1 MAGSVHPY
9 LRYRDAP
16 AAIDWLERAFGFER
30 RDVIENPDG
39 TIAHA
44 ELWLGDAVIMLGSGG
59 DDLEG
64 PPPDDLRAARSSIYI
79 GTPDVE
85 AIHARAREAGTV
97 VSDLFDQDYGS
108 RDFQARDPGGNHWT
122 FGTYLQEAQAAAAS
136 PDSA

>member
-1 MAGSVHPY
+1 MPIYTA
-9 LRYRDAP
+9 LRYRDAA
-16 AAIDWLERAFGFER
+16 AAIDWLEQAFGFQTTARHEG
-30 RDVIENPDG
+30 PDG

-64 PPPDDLRAARSSIYI
+64 PPPEGLRAARSSIYI

-85 AIHARAREAGTV
+85 AIHARAREAGTE

-108 RDFQARDPGGNHWT
+108 RDFQATDLEGNQWS
-122 FGTYLQEAQAAAAS
+122 FGTYAPE
-136 PDSA
+136 